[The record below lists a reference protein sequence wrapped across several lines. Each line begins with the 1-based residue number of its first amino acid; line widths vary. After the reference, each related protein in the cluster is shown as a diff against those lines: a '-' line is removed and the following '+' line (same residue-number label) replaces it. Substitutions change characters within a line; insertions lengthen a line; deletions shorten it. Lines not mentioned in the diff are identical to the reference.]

1 MANNRI
7 ANGNGD
13 LRVEQ
18 VALADLKPHP
28 CNYRSHPPKQ
38 VEHLVASQEEFGV
51 YRNVVIAK
59 DGTILAGHGVVEAAR
74 ERGDETAPAVRMA
87 FGPNGRKARKL
98 MVLDNQVSRL
108 AEDADDVLVEL
119 LKEIGDADDLLGTGY
134 DPDELAA
141 LLTLPEGEEFDENLD
156 LSKIKTVTCPECGHE
171 FPI

>member
-1 MANNRI
+1 M

-28 CNYRSHPPKQ
+28 RNYRAHPAAQ
-38 VEHLVASQEEFGV
+38 LEHLVASQEQFGV

-74 ERGDETAPAVRMA
+74 QRGDETIPAVRMEV
-87 FGPNGRKARKL
+87 GPNSEKALKL

-108 AEDADDVLVEL
+108 AEDAEDDLAAL
-119 LKEIGDADDLLGTGY
+119 LKEIGDADNLLATGY
-134 DPDELAA
+134 DSESLGDLLLKLSPGKPDDFREYD
-141 LLTLPEGEEFDENLD
+141 PEAMEFDHQ
-156 LSKIKTVTCPECGHE
+156 CPKCGYQWSE
-171 FPI
+171 